1 MKRYINYLIYNHGG
15 IILNSVSA
23 VIITYNV
30 ENDFKNRINKLK
42 GKVNEII
49 VVDNGSKAETISML
63 KELEKE
69 ITIIYLEK
77 NKGIAYAL
85 NKGIKYSIEKG
96 YDWILT
102 LDHDSI
108 VTDDMIKNMLKC
120 YEGFDQELK
129 EKVAMLVPV
138 HVEEKEYENNNIIN
152 NEEVASKLYTE
163 VLTEITSGALTKS
176 SIYKNVGL
184 YDEKLFIDLV
194 DHDYCLALNKKGF
207 KVIQVNSAVL
217 IHNLGDSIKK
227 SILGLKMIPTNHS
240 PLRRYYMSR
249 NRKYIWNKYRGTFKE
264 WVIKDKIRF
273 LNEIVKII
281 AFEDEKLNKL
291 KMIKLGLNDY
301 KDKKWGCYFNHHSK

>member
-1 MKRYINYLIYNHGG
+1 M
-15 IILNSVSA
+15 NSVSA

-85 NKGIKYSIEKG
+85 NTGIKYSIEKG

-108 VTDDMIKNMLKC
+108 VTDNMINNMLKC
-120 YEGFDQELK
+120 YEGFEEELK

-138 HVEEKEYENNNIIN
+138 HVEEKEHENNRVIN
-152 NEEVASKLYTE
+152 NEEVSSKSYTE
-163 VLTEITSGALTKS
+163 VLTEITSGALTKA
-176 SIYKNVGL
+176 SIYKSVGL

-194 DHDYCLALNKKGF
+194 DHDYCLSLNKKGF
-207 KVIQVNSAVL
+207 KVIQVNSAIL
-217 IHNLGDSIKK
+217 IHNLGESVKK

-249 NRKYIWNKYRGTFKE
+249 NRHYIWNKYKKDFPG
-264 WVIKDKIRF
+264 WVLTDKRRF
-273 LNEIVKII
+273 ITENLKIVL
-281 AFEDEKLNKL
+281 FEDNKIEKFKY
-291 KMIKLGLNDY
+291 IREGIRDY
-301 KDKKWGCYFNHHSK
+301 KNNIFGEFKNNK

>member
-1 MKRYINYLIYNHGG
+1 M
-15 IILNSVSA
+15 NSVSA

-49 VVDNGSKAETISML
+49 VVDNGSKSETISML

-85 NKGIKYSIEKG
+85 NTGIKYSIEKG

-108 VTDDMIKNMLKC
+108 VTDNMINNMLKC
-120 YEGFDQELK
+120 YESFEEELK

-138 HVEEKEYENNNIIN
+138 HVEEKEHENNRVIN
-152 NEEVASKLYTE
+152 NEEVSSKSYTE
-163 VLTEITSGALTKS
+163 VLTEITSGALTKA
-176 SIYKNVGL
+176 SIYKSVGL

-194 DHDYCLALNKKGF
+194 DHDYCLSLNKKGF
-207 KVIQVNSAVL
+207 KVIQVNSAIL
-217 IHNLGDSIKK
+217 IHNLGESVKK

-249 NRKYIWNKYRGTFKE
+249 NRHYIWNKYKKDFPG
-264 WVIKDKIRF
+264 WVLTDKRRF
-273 LNEIVKII
+273 ITENLKIVL
-281 AFEDEKLNKL
+281 FEDNKIEKFKY
-291 KMIKLGLNDY
+291 IREGIRDY
-301 KDKKWGCYFNHHSK
+301 KNNIFGEFKNNK

>member
-1 MKRYINYLIYNHGG
+1 M
-15 IILNSVSA
+15 NSVSA

-108 VTDDMIKNMLKC
+108 VTDNMINNMLKC
-120 YEGFDQELK
+120 YEGFEGELK

-138 HVEEKEYENNNIIN
+138 HVEEKEHENNHVIN

-249 NRKYIWNKYRGTFKE
+249 NIHYIWDKYKQDFPGWVLTDKRRFITENLKIILFENNKIEKLKYIREG
-264 WVIKDKIRF
+264 IR
-273 LNEIVKII
+273 
-281 AFEDEKLNKL
+281 
-291 KMIKLGLNDY
+291 DY
-301 KDKKWGCYFNHHSK
+301 KNNIFGEFKNNK

>member
-1 MKRYINYLIYNHGG
+1 MKRYTNYLIYNHGG
-15 IILNSVSA
+15 IILNSVAA

-30 ENDFKNRINKLK
+30 ENNFKNRINKLK
-42 GKVNEII
+42 GKVDEII
-49 VVDNGSKAETISML
+49 VVDNGSKPETISML

-96 YDWILT
+96 YDWVLT

-108 VTDDMIKNMLKC
+108 VTDNMIENMLKC
-120 YEGFDQELK
+120 YENFDKEVK

-138 HVEEKEYENNNIIN
+138 HVEEKEYQDNSVIS
-152 NEEVASKLYTE
+152 NEEKLSNPYIE
-163 VLTEITSGALTKS
+163 VLTEITSGALTKAE
-176 SIYKNVGL
+176 IYKNVGL

-194 DHDYCLALNKKGF
+194 DHDYCLSLNRKGF

-217 IHNLGDSIKK
+217 IHNLGESVKK
-227 SILGLKMIPTNHS
+227 NVLGLKMIPTNHS

-249 NRKYIWNKYRGTFKE
+249 NRHYIWDKYKEDFPGWVLTDKRRFITENLKIILFEDKKIEKFKYIKKG
-264 WVIKDKIRF
+264 IKD
-273 LNEIVKII
+273 
-281 AFEDEKLNKL
+281 
-291 KMIKLGLNDY
+291 Y
-301 KDKKWGCYFNHHSK
+301 KNNIFGEFKNNI

>member
-1 MKRYINYLIYNHGG
+1 M
-15 IILNSVSA
+15 NSVSA

-85 NKGIKYSIEKG
+85 NKGIKYSIKKG

-249 NRKYIWNKYRGTFKE
+249 NRHYIWDKYKQDFPGWVLTDKRRFITENLKIILFENNKIEKLKYIREG
-264 WVIKDKIRF
+264 IR
-273 LNEIVKII
+273 
-281 AFEDEKLNKL
+281 
-291 KMIKLGLNDY
+291 DY
-301 KDKKWGCYFNHHSK
+301 KNNIFGEFKNNK

>member
-1 MKRYINYLIYNHGG
+1 M
-15 IILNSVSA
+15 NSVSA

-108 VTDDMIKNMLKC
+108 VTDNMINNMLKC
-120 YEGFDQELK
+120 YEGFEGELK

-138 HVEEKEYENNNIIN
+138 HVEEKEHENNRVIN
-152 NEEVASKLYTE
+152 NEEVSSKSYTE
-163 VLTEITSGALTKS
+163 VLTEITSGALTKA
-176 SIYKNVGL
+176 SIYKSVGL

-194 DHDYCLALNKKGF
+194 DHDYCLSLNKKGF
-207 KVIQVNSAVL
+207 KVIQVNSAIL
-217 IHNLGDSIKK
+217 IHNLGESVKK

-249 NRKYIWNKYRGTFKE
+249 NRHYIWNKYKKDFPG
-264 WVIKDKIRF
+264 WVLTDKRRF
-273 LNEIVKII
+273 ITENLKIVL
-281 AFEDEKLNKL
+281 FEDNKIEKFKY
-291 KMIKLGLNDY
+291 IRQGIRDY
-301 KDKKWGCYFNHHSK
+301 KNNIFGEFKNNK

>member
-85 NKGIKYSIEKG
+85 NTGIKYSIEKG

-108 VTDDMIKNMLKC
+108 VTDNMINNMLKC
-120 YEGFDQELK
+120 YEGFEGELK

-138 HVEEKEYENNNIIN
+138 HVEEKEHENNHVIN
-152 NEEVASKLYTE
+152 NEEVSSKSYTE
-163 VLTEITSGALTKS
+163 VLTEITSGALTKA
-176 SIYKNVGL
+176 SIYKSVGL

-194 DHDYCLALNKKGF
+194 DHDYCLSLNKKGF
-207 KVIQVNSAVL
+207 KVIQVNSAIL
-217 IHNLGDSIKK
+217 IHNLGESVKK

-249 NRKYIWNKYRGTFKE
+249 NRHYIWNKYKKDFPG
-264 WVIKDKIRF
+264 WVLTDKRRF
-273 LNEIVKII
+273 ITENLKIVL
-281 AFEDEKLNKL
+281 FEDNKIEKFKY
-291 KMIKLGLNDY
+291 IRQGIRDY
-301 KDKKWGCYFNHHSK
+301 KNNIFGEFKNNK